1 MRRSERHHLKEN
13 AFATAVGNLQGQV
26 QRFGRVLTIGL
37 LIGAGCLATF
47 GGYSWFSSRAAA
59 QAGTLLANALAVA
72 DAPVVPPPPP
82 SSSGDTS
89 DNAAES
95 IPPHAEAAS
104 TQRARPTEEPATADA
119 SAEFTQPLGTY
130 PSLEAKLIEALPR
143 LLDAADAYPTTRP
156 GITARYRA
164 AAALAALGRH
174 EEASVQYQRVI
185 DSDAAGVYTRM
196 AALGLADTHIVQ
208 GAYSEAI
215 ALLEQSSSTAGA
227 VPELPVDG
235 VLMRLGHAYGS
246 AGRAPEARAAYQR
259 IMDEFPLSLYAANA
273 EREFEALLTE
283 N

>member
-72 DAPVVPPPPP
+72 DAPVAPPPPP

-95 IPPHAEAAS
+95 ES
-104 TQRARPTEEPATADA
+104 EPTEEPATADA

-235 VLMRLGHAYGS
+235 VLMRLGHAYES